1 MIASFNYVLIAYCQR
16 PVRLSALCCLTNVCK
31 CLTTVP
37 LLTPYILEVEWS
49 KINVKD
55 TKMSKSFLAV
65 TPPHVVRFNYFMER
79 LQCFNSGGGFRG
91 MLAVRRTEDFLVIN
105 KTV

>member
-1 MIASFNYVLIAYCQR
+1 M
-16 PVRLSALCCLTNVCK
+16 
-31 CLTTVP
+31 
-37 LLTPYILEVEWS
+37 
-49 KINVKD
+49 VKD
-55 TKMSKSFLAV
+55 QRQRHKNVEIVFGGNSAACGSI
-65 TPPHVVRFNYFMER
+65 YFMER